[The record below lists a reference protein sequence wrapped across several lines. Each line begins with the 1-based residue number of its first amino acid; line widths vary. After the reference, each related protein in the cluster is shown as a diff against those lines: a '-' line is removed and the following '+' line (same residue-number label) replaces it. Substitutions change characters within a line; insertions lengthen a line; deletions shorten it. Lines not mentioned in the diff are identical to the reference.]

1 MNTSQLPCLL
11 PTCET
16 REPPILGSAPGSR
29 WLAPHRVAGIRAALP
44 DLDHIADRKLASHVV
59 DGGRLQALVL
69 ELWQR
74 TRMDWGF
81 VTDRLATTFRK
92 ETWLGSHERRFVGE
106 VLYGLVRH
114 LRRVDAALERGRTT
128 QRAPRDLERLLGL
141 LVLERLIEPA
151 RAARADA
158 ALDWA
163 AVAGIDEAIAGERKI
178 APRIALAASLP
189 DWLAQRLVAD
199 WGDEAEALALALNQ
213 RAPMTVRANL
223 LVGDRDALA
232 GELARARIATRP
244 GAWCS
249 TALHVESRTN
259 LFGLEAFKRGAMEAQ
274 DEGSQLLAD
283 LAVAGTARLVID
295 LCAGAGG
302 KTLAIAARL
311 GNRGRIVATD
321 VDAHK
326 LDELRRRARRA
337 QVSSA
342 QALHLDGG
350 RWPPAL
356 DALRGK
362 ADVVLVDA
370 PCSGIGALRRN
381 PEARWRLR
389 EADLTMF
396 AARQK
401 EILGNARALLAPGG
415 RLVYATCTL
424 LRVENADV
432 VASVVGPELARVPL
446 TEVLGPAAN
455 AMGDGHAFTVTPH
468 RHGTDGFFAQIMRR
482 VE

>member
-1 MNTSQLPCLL
+1 
-11 PTCET
+11 
-16 REPPILGSAPGSR
+16 
-29 WLAPHRVAGIRAALP
+29 
-44 DLDHIADRKLASHVV
+44 VV
-59 DGGRLQALVL
+59 DGGRLRALVL

-92 ETWLGSHERRFVGE
+92 ETWIGSHERRFVGE
-106 VLYGLVRH
+106 TLYGLVRH
-114 LRRVDAALERGRTT
+114 LRRVDAALARGRRTER
-128 QRAPRDLERLLGL
+128 QPRDLERLLAL

-151 RAARADA
+151 RAARIDGE
-158 ALDWA
+158 LDWN
-163 AVAGIDEAIAGERKI
+163 AVAGIDDAIAGERKR

-189 DWLAQRLVAD
+189 DWLAQRLVDD

-232 GELARARIATRP
+232 AELARAQLATRP
-244 GAWCS
+244 GAWS
-249 TALHVESRTN
+249 DTALHVETRTN

-283 LAVAGTARLVID
+283 LAVAGGGKLVID

-311 GNRGRIVATD
+311 GNRGRIIASD
-321 VDAHK
+321 VDDRK
-326 LDELRRRARRA
+326 LEELRRRARRA

-342 QALHLDGG
+342 QAVHLDGG
-350 RWPPAL
+350 HWPPAF
-356 DALRGK
+356 DALCGK
-362 ADVVLVDA
+362 ADVVFVDA

-401 EILGNARALLAPGG
+401 AILGDARALLAPGG

-424 LRVENADV
+424 LAVENADV
-432 VASVVGPELARVPL
+432 VAAVVGPTLVPVPL
-446 TEVLGPAAN
+446 TEVLGPRAA
-455 AMGDGHAFTVTPH
+455 ALGGDALTITPH
-468 RHGTDGFFAQIMRR
+468 RHGTDGFFAQVLRR
-482 VE
+482 V